1 MRYKH
6 IFFDLDG
13 TVTEPVQ
20 GITNAVIYS
29 LEKFNIKVTDRKSLY
44 KFIGPPLRKSYKE
57 FFNFSDE
64 EAERAVAYYREY
76 YSSWGIVENEIMF
89 GMDKALK
96 RLKEAGCHLYIA
108 TSKPEIYAVQILEYL
123 KLADYFDIIAG
134 SLMDGSRDDKKLVIQ
149 YLLDRCNTE
158 KEPVKPE
165 SVVMVGDR
173 KFDILGAAHFGMD
186 NIGVTFG
193 YGDRAEFEEC
203 HAMHI
208 VDSAEELAEY
218 ILS

>member
-1 MRYKH
+1 MRYRH

-29 LEKFNIKVTDRKSLY
+29 LEKFNIKVTDRTSLY
-44 KFIGPPLRKSYKE
+44 KFIGPPLRYSYKE
-57 FFNFSDE
+57 FFGFSDE

-76 YSSWGIVENEIMF
+76 YSAHGIVENEIMC
-89 GMDKALK
+89 GMDEALK
-96 RLKEAGCHLYIA
+96 KLKDAGCHLYIA
-108 TSKPEIYAVQILEYL
+108 TSKPEIYAVQILEHL

-149 YLLDRCNTE
+149 YLLDRFGAE
-158 KEPVKPE
+158 AEPVKLE

-208 VDSAEELAEY
+208 VDSAEELVEY

>member
-76 YSSWGIVENEIMF
+76 YSSRGIVENEIMF

-158 KEPVKPE
+158 AEPVKPE